1 MLPSL
6 AIPKACPVRVS
17 SGLIRNLCGA
27 GEAKSL
33 IEEGNQQ
40 ERLSL

>member
-1 MLPSL
+1 MLPLL

-17 SGLIRNLCGA
+17 SGLIRNLCAA

-33 IEEGNQQ
+33 MKDGNQQ
-40 ERLSL
+40 E